1 MTKYL
6 AIALLITGFLV
17 GDAYGEDEVYYCAT
31 TQTVGFDLDKKTG
44 EYKPTK
50 FRSAEKFTLKHK
62 KYRIIEGI
70 QIKGSSLYEDYYV
83 GAQPTSKC
91 TYILGDGHDVTCL
104 GRFHML
110 NFSYKTMKFVLTTGY
125 GYVASGEGSGDIINM
140 TIGKCEKF

>member
-6 AIALLITGFLV
+6 TIATLITGFLA
-17 GDAYGEDEVYYCAT
+17 GNAYGEDEVYYCAT
-31 TQTVGFDLDKKTG
+31 TQSVGFSLDKETG

-50 FRSAEKFTLKHK
+50 FDGEEKFTLKHK
-62 KYRIIEGI
+62 RYRILDGIE
-70 QIKGSSLYEDYYV
+70 IKGSSLYEDYYV